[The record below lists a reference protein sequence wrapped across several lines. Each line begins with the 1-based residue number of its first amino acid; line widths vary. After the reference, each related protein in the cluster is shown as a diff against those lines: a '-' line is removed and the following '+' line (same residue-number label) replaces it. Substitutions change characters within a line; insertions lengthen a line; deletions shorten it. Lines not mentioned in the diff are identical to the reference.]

1 MSARRF
7 ERQARFAPLGAEG
20 QARLAAA
27 RVLVVGCGAL
37 GGFLAQLLTRAGV
50 GTLVLVDRDIVEESN
65 LPRQVLF
72 HDVHASSGAAK
83 VHAAAETLAAIGGPT
98 KLEVHAKHLDADLLP
113 KVAAGVDLVLD
124 GTDNLAT
131 RYLLND
137 WSVREGVPWVYG
149 GVVASGGIVL
159 PVVPGSGPCLRCI
172 FREPPP
178 AGTLATCDTAGVLGP
193 AVGAIASLQA
203 GLGLRLL
210 ARPAGLVPG
219 LVELD
224 VWSGDVRRLEAGRD
238 PECPCCAGRDFPWLE
253 RPSATEAVS
262 LCGRDTVEVRP
273 RGARP
278 DLDAVAARLAG
289 IGVVAQRVGPMLRF
303 QAEGHRLTVF
313 PDGRAL
319 VEGTADLG
327 RALAV
332 VDRWVGA

>member
-1 MSARRF
+1 MTQRRF
-7 ERQARFAPLGAEG
+7 ERQTRFAPLGATG
-20 QARLAAA
+20 QQKLADA

-72 HDVHASSGAAK
+72 HDRHAKAGTAK
-83 VHAAAETLAAIGGPT
+83 VEAAAETLAQIGGPT
-98 KLEVHAKHLDADLLP
+98 RIEPHARHLDAEVLP
-113 KVAAGVDLVLD
+113 SLAAGCDLVLD

-159 PVVPGSGPCLRCI
+159 PILPGDGPCLRCL

-178 AGTLATCDTAGVLGP
+178 PGVLPTCDTAGVLGP
-193 AVGAIASLQA
+193 AVGMVASLQA

-210 ARPAGLVPG
+210 AHPMGLRPG
-219 LVELD
+219 LVEVD
-224 VWSGDVRRLEAGRD
+224 VWTGDVRRIEATRD
-238 PECPCCAGRDFPWLE
+238 AECPCCGERDFPWLE
-253 RPSATEAVS
+253 RPTATEAVS

-278 DLDAVAARLAG
+278 DLDAAAARFVS
-289 IGVVAQRVGPMLRF
+289 IGVEAQRLGPLLRF
-303 QAEGHRLTVF
+303 HADGHRVTVF

-319 VEGTADLG
+319 VEGTDDLG

-332 VDRWVGA
+332 VDRWIGS